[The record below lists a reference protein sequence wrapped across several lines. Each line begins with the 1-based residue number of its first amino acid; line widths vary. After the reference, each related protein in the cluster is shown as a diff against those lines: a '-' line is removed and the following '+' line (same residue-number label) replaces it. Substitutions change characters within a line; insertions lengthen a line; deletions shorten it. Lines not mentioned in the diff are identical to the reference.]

1 MNSAECIV
9 KRVDTTGFAHKE
21 ILEVDD
27 HRLAVYTKA
36 DTKLVTRITGNSNTG
51 GPGTETQ
58 ALVNA
63 TGHLMVH
70 SDSGFQMD
78 AKTDAG
84 VGKDLRCDDGGR
96 LYAGMN
102 AYTDIADDTTHKR
115 VKCDANGKLEV
126 VSSSGVSDL
135 TARTTIGDSGTSTNL
150 LCSATGDLSVSDV
163 NITKG
168 NAPTSAGAELQQVLI
183 YGKNPDGTLQPL
195 ETLGDRL
202 LVDVLELSPSG
213 KISTSSALSSIQICG
228 VREDTG
234 NTFHTLKCSADG
246 TLIASSTQLPTT
258 LGQKANASSISTCRS
273 TTAGAYDLSART
285 TIATASTS
293 TKLLCDSNGVLSTS
307 VAHNRAIQTIT
318 TDSSGGDLL
327 SQIDGGEFTASIT
340 MDGYKHMFISLDSSE
355 TLKKIQLYGSH
366 DDTNFFKM
374 SIYIPDSSN
383 GGWAIQ
389 LDNVAPKFVRIK
401 NIDAGFISFN
411 SINVFKTN

>member
-51 GPGTETQ
+51 GTGTETQ

-102 AYTDIADDTTHKR
+102 AYTDITDDTTHKR

-126 VSSSGVSDL
+126 VSSTGVNDL

-150 LCSATGDLSVSDV
+150 KCSATGSLLVKQDDHASVVAQGVSDQG
-163 NITKG
+163 NPFGTKK
-168 NAPTSAGAELQQVLI
+168 PLLI
-183 YGKNPDGTLQPL
+183 DTDGKLI
-195 ETLGDRL
+195 LG
-202 LVDVLELSPSG
+202 
-213 KISTSSALSSIQICG
+213 
-228 VREDTG
+228 
-234 NTFHTLKCSADG
+234 
-246 TLIASSTQLPTT
+246 QLPAS
-258 LGQKANASSISTCRS
+258 LGQKANASSLSTCRS

-307 VAHNRAIQTIT
+307 VAQNRAIQTIT

-374 SIYIPDSSN
+374 AIYSPDSSN
-383 GGWAIQ
+383 GGWVIQ